1 MGAAEIDDANATT
14 AARTIV
20 EEKRIASE
28 DVIWDQPEILLE
40 KIVRRQL
47 VFMRWTLLFEAPL
60 CL

>member
-47 VFMRWTLLFEAPL
+47 VFMR
-60 CL
+60 